1 MKTLIISSSLS
12 ETSKSYILCKEI
24 SKRLSVKDI
33 EIEFVDARNLNL
45 NPYHKHVTDCMKD
58 LSLKVEKT
66 DNIIIGMGVHCYSIN
81 DALKII
87 LDNCFGKAI
96 SKFFGIACAREWN
109 TALFNLI
116 EYNPYLL

>member
-12 ETSKSYILCKEI
+12 ETSRSYILCKEI

-33 EIEFVDARNLNL
+33 KIEFIDARNLNL
-45 NPYHKHVTDCMKD
+45 NPYHKQVTDSMKD
-58 LSLKVEKT
+58 LILKVEET
-66 DNIIIGMGVHCYSIN
+66 DNIIIGMGVHCYIIN

-96 SKFFGIACAREWN
+96 SKFFGIACAAAEKKLLN
-109 TALFNLI
+109 YTTPNSNLH
-116 EYNPYLL
+116 E